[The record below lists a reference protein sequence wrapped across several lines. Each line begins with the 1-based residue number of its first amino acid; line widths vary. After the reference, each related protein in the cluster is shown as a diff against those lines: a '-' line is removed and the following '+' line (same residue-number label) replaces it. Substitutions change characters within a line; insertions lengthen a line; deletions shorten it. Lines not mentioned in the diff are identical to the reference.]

1 MDFSWSVIWDA
12 MPALLAGARLTIYI
26 TVVGLL
32 GGLVLGAV
40 AGLFRAFGPAI
51 LNAIA
56 FAYVELI
63 RGTPIVVQVMFIYFA
78 LPVLAQIRIDPLTAA
93 ILAIIINAGA
103 YIAEIVRGALLS
115 VDKGLREAGLAL
127 GLPFWK
133 VLVFVIGPI
142 AFRRI
147 IPPLGNQ
154 FIVSLKDTSLF
165 IVIGVGELTR
175 QGQEIMAANFRAVEI
190 WTAVAIIYL
199 IMTGTLSFALRVLE
213 KRMRIL

>member
-63 RGTPIVVQVMFIYFA
+63 RGTPIVV
-78 LPVLAQIRIDPLTAA
+78 
-93 ILAIIINAGA
+93 
-103 YIAEIVRGALLS
+103 
-115 VDKGLREAGLAL
+115 
-127 GLPFWK
+127 
-133 VLVFVIGPI
+133 
-142 AFRRI
+142 
-147 IPPLGNQ
+147 
-154 FIVSLKDTSLF
+154 
-165 IVIGVGELTR
+165 
-175 QGQEIMAANFRAVEI
+175 
-190 WTAVAIIYL
+190 
-199 IMTGTLSFALRVLE
+199 
-213 KRMRIL
+213 